1 MKNGT
6 ISRNPLIIFYFIFL
20 GILAWFSAAK
30 NVLANGDWMVIAFA
44 SLPLIPLIGLPLLF
58 LQTRIEIYQEHI
70 TYISGFKKKTYSLR
84 GIEKVYRR
92 TVKDQFSGEGFQ
104 NFQYVAFKYEDGFIL
119 SLPFSFVS
127 LAKNTPKLLKKIE
140 KMNPDV
146 VFDKDIS
153 IIKSGKPHPM
163 NKVIRFLTL
172 GLGTIAYLIFI
183 F

>member
-6 ISRNPLIIFYFIFL
+6 ISRNPLIILYFIFL
-20 GILAWFSAAK
+20 GILAWFNVAK
-30 NVLANGDWMVIAFA
+30 NVLTNGDWMVISFA
-44 SLPLIPLIGLPLLF
+44 MLPLLPLIGLPILF
-58 LQTRIEIYQEHI
+58 LQTRIEIYHDHI
-70 TYISGFKKKTYSLR
+70 KYISGFKKKTYSLR

-104 NFQYVAFKYEDGFIL
+104 NFQYVAFKYEDGFIV
-119 SLPFSFVS
+119 SFPFSFIS

-140 KMNPDV
+140 QMNPDV
-146 VFDKDIS
+146 VFDKDTS
-153 IIKSGKPHPM
+153 ILKSGKPHPM